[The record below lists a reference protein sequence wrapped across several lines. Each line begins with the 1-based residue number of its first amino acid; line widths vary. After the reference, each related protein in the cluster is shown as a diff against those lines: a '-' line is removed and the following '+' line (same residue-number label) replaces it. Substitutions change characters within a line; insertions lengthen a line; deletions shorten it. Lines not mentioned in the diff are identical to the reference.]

1 MWRLRLSGALWLMLW
16 WVADHAGLSDG
27 WMLELR
33 CSIGTDRLPRFL
45 FREPRDCPLLSRQP
59 CTVRLRI
66 VRRRRLCREQA
77 DQSSIPAT
85 RP

>member
-33 CSIGTDRLPRFL
+33 CSIGTDDSPGS
-45 FREPRDCPLLSRQP
+45 CSGSRG
-59 CTVRLRI
+59 TAHSS
-66 VRRRRLCREQA
+66 A
-77 DQSSIPAT
+77 DNHVQSGSV
-85 RP
+85 